1 MARFA
6 IYLRRSSPGDEDKN
20 YSIEAQ
26 RLDIETRWAEYGQ
39 HELIARYSDPGGKS
53 YTLARPV
60 FHSMMLDARA
70 RRFDI
75 LVVGRWDRFSR
86 IQEQQAVAIYQLRQY
101 GVKVISATEP
111 IPDGPVG
118 ALIRNNYAF
127 AAELELY
134 NLRERTYGGK
144 KRRVQSGKLPG
155 QPGPLYGYLFAD
167 KEKTRY
173 VIDPETAPT
182 VRYIFSLFLAG
193 LKLRAISRRL
203 KAEGIMPPS
212 AIWAQ
217 RGWSKGRNTATEWN
231 HTTLYKMLTN
241 TAYIGRYVGFCRRT
255 EDIEV
260 VNPVTRE
267 VETLTRQ
274 IERAEDDPDRVVY
287 DVDVCPAIIE
297 ELAFHA
303 VQALLPKNK
312 QDSSR
317 RVLYPE
323 ACLLRNGFA
332 RCGYCGGYMIGN
344 HVRRTGEHRYR
355 CTKHGDG
362 GCPGGRFSWSASE
375 LDSITWGFLLEQFKR
390 SEILRAKYEAWK
402 ADNAAGRNIEADRI
416 EALEAQMKTAEK
428 RRKLNMLLAGD
439 EEDEDQ
445 RAEYQLIATNEAKR
459 LKRLRGEHAAL
470 TAVIA
475 SQDQQEKILDELTQ
489 AGILAAAQLQQF
501 DYDSKRRTLY
511 ALNVEMRVGKKGEAN
526 ALEFY
531 WAFGD
536 VFARTMQYLDM
547 DGAAFSV
554 NIHRNLFSPSA
565 WTPARVRWA
574 SRP

>member
-1 MARFA
+1 
-6 IYLRRSSPGDEDKN
+6 
-20 YSIEAQ
+20 
-26 RLDIETRWAEYGQ
+26 
-39 HELIARYSDPGGKS
+39 
-53 YTLARPV
+53 
-60 FHSMMLDARA
+60 
-70 RRFDI
+70 
-75 LVVGRWDRFSR
+75 VG
-86 IQEQQAVAIYQLRQY
+86 
-101 GVKVISATEP
+101 T
-111 IPDGPVG
+111 
-118 ALIRNNYAF
+118 LIRNNYAF

-144 KRRVQSGKLPG
+144 KMRVKSGKLPG

-167 KEKTRY
+167 MEKTRY

-193 LKLRAISRRL
+193 MKLRAISRRL
-203 KAEGIMPPS
+203 KVEGITPPS
-212 AIWAQ
+212 VIWAQ

-241 TAYIGRYVGFCRRT
+241 TAYIGQYVGFRRRT
-255 EDIEV
+255 EEVEV

-267 VETLTRQ
+267 VEMVTRQ
-274 IERAEDDPDRVVY
+274 IERAENDPDRVVY

-297 ELAFHA
+297 EQAFHA
-303 VQALLPKNK
+303 VQALLPRNK

-317 RVLYPE
+317 RALDPE

-332 RCGYCGGYMIGN
+332 RCGYCGGYMVGN
-344 HVRRTGEHRYR
+344 HVSRTGEHRYC
-355 CTKHGDG
+355 CTKRGDG

-375 LDSITWGFLLEQFKR
+375 LDGITWGSLLEQFKR
-390 SEILRAKYEAWK
+390 PEILQAKYEAWK
-402 ADNAAGRNIEADRI
+402 VDNAAGRNIEADRI

-459 LKRLRGEHAAL
+459 LKRLLSEHAAL

-475 SQDQQEKILDELTQ
+475 SQDRQEEMVDELTR
-489 AGILAAAQLQQF
+489 AGMQAAAQLQQF
-501 DYDSKRRTLY
+501 DYDSKRRILY
-511 ALNVEMRVGKKGEAN
+511 ALNVEMRVRKKGEAD

-536 VFARTMQYLDM
+536 VLARTMQYLAM
-547 DGAAFSV
+547 DGRAFSV
-554 NIHRNLFSPSA
+554 NIHQNLFGPL
-565 WTPARVRWA
+565 ARTLGV
-574 SRP
+574 